1 MKTTWDMKKVLNY
14 MDQLAVTKEKIV
26 VLLLC

>member
-14 MDQLAVTKEKIV
+14 MDQLAVTKEKIA